1 MNQSTTQQERLESKP
16 GAGKS
21 PTTPGYVEII
31 CIAAIVAA
39 GALFGY
45 DHYFAP
51 KVKVFDMK
59 GYLREQKAMLT
70 VGEITEEQWKQGLD
84 ALEKVLREQP
94 GRHLIILKD
103 VVLKNGSDPEIT
115 IK

>member
-1 MNQSTTQQERLESKP
+1 MNESTEVQHDAGRKP
-16 GAGKS
+16 A
-21 PTTPGYVEII
+21 TPGYLEVIL
-31 CIAAIVAA
+31 IVLIVTA
-39 GALFGY
+39 GTLFGY

-70 VGEITEEQWKQGLD
+70 AGEITEEQWKQGLD
-84 ALEKVLREQP
+84 VLEKVLREQP
-94 GRHLIILKD
+94 ERHLIILKD